1 MINCD
6 FQNCV
11 YWDGAIIRNCD
22 DAIKPISNWSF
33 SKMVCS
39 GDLDASTS
47 SIPLYISKI
56 ISPDN
61 SRSFYLNKSL
71 SYGDI
76 LILFF
81 IVFFLVFGIIGVI
94 RKLITEKFLTRR
106 LF

>member
-1 MINCD
+1 MINCEFSEPKTFNNSPAETKQD
-6 FQNCV
+6 IWA
-11 YWDGAIIRNCD
+11 Y
-22 DAIKPISNWSF
+22 
-33 SKMVCS
+33 SKMTCQ
-39 GDLDASTS
+39 GDLEASSS
-47 SIPLYISKI
+47 SIPIFISQVN
-56 ISPDN
+56 SPDN

-94 RKLITEKFLTRR
+94 RKLLTEKFLTRR